1 MLSVTKILPKNIRRE
16 NTMNDF
22 AELKEKAKKT
32 WSDFASMENFTAVA
46 APKLV
51 RFAGVLSDSRVLDV
65 ACGTGVVALT
75 AARSGA
81 KVTGADLTPDLI
93 ARANENNK
101 ILGLDIDFHEAD
113 VEDLPFKN
121 ESFDIVLSQFG
132 HMFAPRPHVAIKEML
147 RVLKPGG
154 TIAFSSWPPELF
166 MGQFFQI
173 NAKYGPPL
181 PDGAAAPVQWGSV
194 QKIKERLE
202 NSVHDLTF
210 DRDKLEMPGLS
221 VAHIRAN
228 FEKGAGPLKRIVEA
242 FAEEPE
248 KLSSLRNEIDKAIS
262 KYFGD
267 NLLRMD
273 FLMAKGTKRSE

>member
-1 MLSVTKILPKNIRRE
+1 
-16 NTMNDF
+16 MNDF
-22 AELKEKAKKT
+22 PELKEKAKKT
-32 WSDFASMENFTAVA
+32 WSDFASMENFTGVA

-51 RFAGVLSDSRVLDV
+51 RFGGVSPHSRVLDV

-81 KVTGADLTPDLI
+81 KVTGADLTPELI
-93 ARANENNK
+93 ARARENNK

-113 VEDLPFKN
+113 VEDLPFKT

-132 HMFAPRPHVAIKEML
+132 HIFAPRPEVALKEML

-181 PDGAAAPVQWGSV
+181 PQGASAPVQWGSV
-194 QKIKERLE
+194 ETIKGRLQDT
-202 NSVHDLTF
+202 VHDLSF
-210 DRDKLEMPGLS
+210 DRHKLEMPGLS
-221 VAHIRAN
+221 VTHIRTN
-228 FEKGAGPLKRIVEA
+228 FEKGAGPLKRMVEA
-242 FAEEPE
+242 FSEDPE
-248 KLSSLRNEIDKAIS
+248 KLLNLRNEIDRAIS
-262 KYFGD
+262 EYFD
-267 NLLRMD
+267 NNILRMD
-273 FLMAKGTKRSE
+273 FLMSKAKKN

>member
-1 MLSVTKILPKNIRRE
+1 
-16 NTMNDF
+16 MNDF

-32 WSDFASMENFTAVA
+32 WSEFASMENFTSVA

-51 RFAGVLSDSRVLDV
+51 KFAGVSSHSRVLDV

-81 KVTGADLTPDLI
+81 KVTGADITPELI
-93 ARANENNK
+93 ARAKENNK

-113 VEDLPFKN
+113 VEGLPFQN

-132 HMFAPRPHVAIKEML
+132 HMFAPRPQVALKEML
-147 RVLKPGG
+147 RVLKSGG

-173 NAKYGPPL
+173 NAKYGSSL
-181 PDGAAAPVQWGSV
+181 PQGAEAPVKWGSV
-194 QKIKERLE
+194 ETIKERLQDR
-202 NSVHDLTF
+202 VHDLSF
-210 DRDKLEMPGLS
+210 DRHKLEMPGLS
-221 VAHIRAN
+221 ITHIRTN
-228 FEKGAGPLKRIVEA
+228 FEKGAGPLKRMVEA
-242 FAEEPE
+242 FSEEPE
-248 KLSSLRNEIDKAIS
+248 KLLNLRNEIDGAIS
-262 KYFGD
+262 EYFED

-273 FLMAKGTKRSE
+273 FLMTRAKKN

>member
-1 MLSVTKILPKNIRRE
+1 
-16 NTMNDF
+16 MNDF

-32 WSDFASMENFTAVA
+32 WSDFASMENFTGVA

-113 VEDLPFKN
+113 VEDLPFQN

-132 HMFAPRPHVAIKEML
+132 HMFAPRPNVAIKEML
-147 RVLKPGG
+147 RVLRPGG

-194 QKIKERLE
+194 QTIKERLE

-273 FLMAKGTKRSE
+273 FLMAKGTKRYE

>member
-1 MLSVTKILPKNIRRE
+1 
-16 NTMNDF
+16 MNDF

-32 WSDFASMENFTAVA
+32 WSDFASMENFTGVA

-75 AARSGA
+75 AARSDA

-113 VEDLPFKN
+113 VEDLPFQN

-132 HMFAPRPHVAIKEML
+132 HMFAPRPNVAIKEML
-147 RVLKPGG
+147 RVLRPGG

-181 PDGAAAPVQWGSV
+181 PDGAAALVQWGSV
-194 QKIKERLE
+194 ETIKERLQ
-202 NSVHDLTF
+202 NLVHDLTF

-228 FEKGAGPLKRIVEA
+228 FEKGAGPLKRMVEA

-248 KLSSLRNEIDKAIS
+248 KLSSLRNEIDEAIS
-262 KYFGD
+262 EYFED

-273 FLMAKGTKRSE
+273 FLMAKGKKFNE

>member
-194 QKIKERLE
+194 QTIKERLE

>member
-1 MLSVTKILPKNIRRE
+1 
-16 NTMNDF
+16 MNDF
-22 AELKEKAKKT
+22 ADLKEKAKKT
-32 WSDFASMENFTAVA
+32 WSDFASMENFTGVA

-51 RFAGVLSDSRVLDV
+51 TFAGVSSHSRVLDV

-81 KVTGADLTPDLI
+81 KVTGADLTPELI
-93 ARANENNK
+93 TRAKENNK

-113 VEDLPFKN
+113 VEDLPFQK

-132 HMFAPRPHVAIKEML
+132 HMFAPRPQVALKEML

-181 PDGAAAPVQWGSV
+181 PQGAASPVQWGSV
-194 QKIKERLE
+194 DTIKERLQDT
-202 NSVHDLTF
+202 VHDLSF
-210 DRDKLEMPGLS
+210 DRHKLEMPGLS
-221 VAHIRAN
+221 VTHIRTN
-228 FEKGAGPLKRIVEA
+228 FEKGAGPLKRMIEA

-248 KLSSLRNEIDKAIS
+248 RISNLRNEIDRAIS
-262 KYFGD
+262 EYFED

-273 FLMAKGTKRSE
+273 FLMTKAKKI

>member
-1 MLSVTKILPKNIRRE
+1 
-16 NTMNDF
+16 MNDF
-22 AELKEKAKKT
+22 PELKEKAKKT
-32 WSDFASMENFTAVA
+32 WSDFASMENFTGVA

-51 RFAGVLSDSRVLDV
+51 RFGGVSPHSRVLDV

-81 KVTGADLTPDLI
+81 KVTGADLTPELI
-93 ARANENNK
+93 ARARENNK

-113 VEDLPFKN
+113 VEDLPFKT

-132 HMFAPRPHVAIKEML
+132 HIFAPRPEVALKEML

-181 PDGAAAPVQWGSV
+181 PDGAEAPVKWGSV
-194 QKIKERLE
+194 EIIKQRLQDT
-202 NSVHDLTF
+202 VHDLSF
-210 DRDKLEMPGLS
+210 DRHKLEMPGLS
-221 VAHIRAN
+221 VTHIRTN
-228 FEKGAGPLKRIVEA
+228 FEKGAGPLKRMVEA
-242 FAEEPE
+242 FSEDPE
-248 KLSSLRNEIDKAIS
+248 KLLNLRNEIDRAIS
-262 KYFGD
+262 EYFD
-267 NLLRMD
+267 NNVLRMD
-273 FLMAKGTKRSE
+273 FLMSKAKKK

>member
-1 MLSVTKILPKNIRRE
+1 MT
-16 NTMNDF
+16 DF

-32 WSDFASMENFTAVA
+32 WSDFASMENFTSVA

-51 RFAGVLSDSRVLDV
+51 RFAGVSSDSRVLDV

-93 ARANENNK
+93 ARAKENNK

-113 VEDLPFKN
+113 VEDLPFGN
-121 ESFDIVLSQFG
+121 QSFDIVLSQFG
-132 HMFAPRPHVAIKEML
+132 HMFAPRPHVATKEML

-173 NAKYGPPL
+173 SSKYGPPL
-181 PDGAAAPVQWGSV
+181 PHGAAAPVLWGSLET
-194 QKIKERLE
+194 IKERLQKA
-202 NSVHDLTF
+202 VRDLTF

-228 FEKGAGPLKRIVEA
+228 FEKGAGPLKRMIEA
-242 FAEEPE
+242 FSEEPE
-248 KLSSLRNEIDKAIS
+248 KLSNLRNEIDGAIS
-262 KYFGD
+262 TYFGD

-273 FLMAKGTKRSE
+273 FLMTRGTKI

>member
-1 MLSVTKILPKNIRRE
+1 
-16 NTMNDF
+16 MNDF

-113 VEDLPFKN
+113 VEDLPFQN
-121 ESFDIVLSQFG
+121 ESCD
-132 HMFAPRPHVAIKEML
+132 H
-147 RVLKPGG
+147 
-154 TIAFSSWPPELF
+154 
-166 MGQFFQI
+166 
-173 NAKYGPPL
+173 
-181 PDGAAAPVQWGSV
+181 
-194 QKIKERLE
+194 
-202 NSVHDLTF
+202 
-210 DRDKLEMPGLS
+210 GLW
-221 VAHIRAN
+221 
-228 FEKGAGPLKRIVEA
+228 
-242 FAEEPE
+242 
-248 KLSSLRNEIDKAIS
+248 
-262 KYFGD
+262 
-267 NLLRMD
+267 
-273 FLMAKGTKRSE
+273 

>member
-1 MLSVTKILPKNIRRE
+1 MT
-16 NTMNDF
+16 DF

-32 WSDFASMENFTAVA
+32 WSDFASMENFTSVA

-51 RFAGVLSDSRVLDV
+51 RFAGVSSDSRVLDV

-93 ARANENNK
+93 ARAKENNK

-113 VEDLPFKN
+113 VEDLPFGN
-121 ESFDIVLSQFG
+121 QSFDIVLSQFG

-173 NAKYGPPL
+173 SSKYGPPL
-181 PDGAAAPVQWGSV
+181 PHGAAAPVLWGSV
-194 QKIKERLE
+194 ETIKERLQK
-202 NSVHDLTF
+202 VVRDLTF

-228 FEKGAGPLKRIVEA
+228 FEKGAGPLKRMIEA
-242 FAEEPE
+242 CSEEPE
-248 KLSSLRNEIDKAIS
+248 KLSKLRNEIDGAITT
-262 KYFGD
+262 YFGD

-273 FLMAKGTKRSE
+273 FLMTRGIKI